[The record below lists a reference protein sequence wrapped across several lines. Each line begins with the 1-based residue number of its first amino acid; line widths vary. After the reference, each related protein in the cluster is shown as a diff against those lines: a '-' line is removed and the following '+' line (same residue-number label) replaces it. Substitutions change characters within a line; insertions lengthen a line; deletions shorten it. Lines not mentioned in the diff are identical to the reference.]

1 MGTWKI
7 TVEGHGIHH
16 NNRADDANEM
26 ARGFGNALLRNGHG
40 LKEVQFQLTNSDG
53 TPCAPVETIALD
65 AQPSTEAPEH
75 IMQFFA
81 FAHLPPAP
89 PEGKRA
95 VRRAREGR
103 GRNDAEEPRAHRRAS
118 KAARGQGRCRPRA
131 PREVMTSP
139 AIPWSVLRGALERH
153 AREALPAIAAELRV
167 LGYAIGPLRDD
178 IDRALEAA
186 AHNDPDELTRRLT
199 PSRFDQQAAAV
210 KRPSGTMAAIR
221 DTDPAPPRESER

>member
-81 FAHLPPAP
+81 FAHLPPHLQKASAP
-89 PEGKRA
+89 FAELAKVVVETTPRNPERTVALRKLLEAKDAA
-95 VRRAREGR
+95 VR
-103 GRNDAEEPRAHRRAS
+103 
-118 KAARGQGRCRPRA
+118 
-131 PREVMTSP
+131 
-139 AIPWSVLRGALERH
+139 ALL
-153 AREALPAIAAELRV
+153 A
-167 LGYAIGPLRDD
+167 
-178 IDRALEAA
+178 
-186 AHNDPDELTRRLT
+186 
-199 PSRFDQQAAAV
+199 
-210 KRPSGTMAAIR
+210 K
-221 DTDPAPPRESER
+221 